1 MDFILLD
8 LFWQVVL
15 LIAIGSML
23 WYIWYGYWAM
33 LFLITAFVLL
43 CAAAPLLVLLGD
55 IQYMQSYNIA
65 IWLPPCDS
73 VTAASL
79 C

>member
-1 MDFILLD
+1 
-8 LFWQVVL
+8 
-15 LIAIGSML
+15 
-23 WYIWYGYWAM
+23 M